1 MFYLYFSICICIM
14 LMLLYDVLV
23 RIFIYSSIIV
33 LSCKK
38 LFLCILYYDEYLFF
52 VFLKLMIKE
61 ISVGIEGDIELGD

>member
-1 MFYLYFSICICIM
+1 MFFLDFSICICIM

-52 VFLKLMIKE
+52 FFLKLMIKE

>member
-1 MFYLYFSICICIM
+1 MFFLDFSICIM

-52 VFLKLMIKE
+52 FLKLMIKE